1 MIKAR
6 CVSKLFT
13 KQQTIEDKQQNVGQG
28 KLQLIKYPSEEIQ
41 LFRKNTH
48 THTHTHVSDLIFT
61 LAHKCVH
68 IKGGVYEIREHVF
81 PWLLFSFFLSFFFF
95 VCVIVLAAPW
105 QPIFWAVEKIAFERT
120 LEDTFCQ
127 LATTNFRA
135 KRNKSLRFD
144 CPLIYKFGNRKIQI
158 KANNFDLAEWSFFQ
172 RSVVPQWNGGKCGRV
187 GEWRECEAA

>member
-1 MIKAR
+1 MAA
-6 CVSKLFT
+6 
-13 KQQTIEDKQQNVGQG
+13 
-28 KLQLIKYPSEEIQ
+28 
-41 LFRKNTH
+41 
-48 THTHTHVSDLIFT
+48 IF
-61 LAHKCVH
+61 
-68 IKGGVYEIREHVF
+68 
-81 PWLLFSFFLSFFFF
+81 LFSLIFFF

-172 RSVVPQWNGGKCGRV
+172 RSVVPQ
-187 GEWRECEAA
+187 